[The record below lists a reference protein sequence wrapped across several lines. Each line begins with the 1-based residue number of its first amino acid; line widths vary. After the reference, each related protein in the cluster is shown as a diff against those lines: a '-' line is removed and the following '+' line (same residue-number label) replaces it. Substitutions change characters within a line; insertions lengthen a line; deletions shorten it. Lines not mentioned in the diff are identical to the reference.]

1 MANLNKPCGL
11 KPITMPYGN
20 VRASVYKMATG
31 AAVYMFTPVDQNGGG
46 YLEVATA
53 GSGNYL
59 LGSVIGMLNGAF
71 GPIDKTYPYIPA
83 NPSSDEHDSDG
94 FMNVIVADDPGQE
107 FIVAEASTG
116 TALTAAA
123 RHAGIN
129 FYNTTTGN
137 TRSGVSMANVDPTSL
152 IAAGSNQ
159 QLRLIDRL
167 DKYDNAFGAY
177 CLWRCRIYL
186 HRLNDP
192 TQGAGTGTTV

>member
-1 MANLNKPCGL
+1 MANDNKPCGL
-11 KPITMPYGN
+11 KPITQPYGA
-20 VRASVYKMATG
+20 VRASVYKAVTG
-31 AAVYMFTPVDQNGGG
+31 AAIYMFSPVDQNASG
-46 YLEVATA
+46 YVELATA
-53 GSGNYL
+53 GSGNRIV
-59 LGSVIGMLNGAF
+59 GSVIGMLDGAF
-71 GPIDKTYPYIPA
+71 GPIDKTYGYIPA
-83 NPSSDEHDSDG
+83 NPSGVDSDG
-94 FMNVIVADDPGQE
+94 YMNVIVADDPQQE

-137 TRSGVSMANVDPTSL
+137 TRSGVSMANIDPTSL

-159 QLRLIDRL
+159 QLRLIDKL

-186 HRLNDP
+186 HRFNDP
-192 TQGAGTGTTV
+192 VPEAAAGTTV